1 MIAFLAMLFLA
12 GDNLN
17 EDFYTA
23 IDENDVSAVRRYLQE
38 GQDPNVSEDGIHGPF
53 AFART
58 IEMIDLLVE
67 FGADID
73 LPDPQGKTAIWHAIE
88 PDILRHLLKIGGVPD
103 DVKVNDRTL
112 LETLCDKYAQGSDI
126 RTKQMIDI
134 LREGGARYTARCII
148 SLSDLDSFQ
157 KLQLKQSD
165 QMTIDGL
172 FMHAVEFDRA
182 IMAYLLLES
191 GANPNHN
198 PNLLFRALK
207 RRELTSLLLD
217 RGADFMTQYD
227 GSNTGKS
234 GSKVADRFYAIHRAS
249 SHSDYLEGLA
259 VLLERGADPNTQDSD
274 GETPLFWAIRSASRN
289 RSESMLTTIY
299 VLLQSGAL
307 TNIENNQGETPISLV
322 QSIKVP
328 DKIRTLVTSK
338 HFRSP

>member
-1 MIAFLAMLFLA
+1 MCSSDL
-12 GDNLN
+12 
-17 EDFYTA
+17 
-23 IDENDVSAVRRYLQE
+23 LQE

-67 FGADID
+67 FGANLD
-73 LPDPQGKTAIWHAIE
+73 LPDPQGKTAIWYAIE
-88 PDILRHLLKIGGVPD
+88 PDVMRHLLKIGASPD
-103 DVKVNDRTL
+103 EVKVNDRTL
-112 LETLCDKYAQGSDI
+112 LEALCDKYALGSDK
-126 RTKQMIDI
+126 RAKEMIDL
-134 LREGGARYTARCII
+134 LRRNGAAYTARCII
-148 SLSDLDSFQ
+148 SLSDLDTF
-157 KLQLKQSD
+157 LELKRETLEQT
-165 QMTIDGL
+165 TIDGL

-274 GETPLFWAIRSASRN
+274 GETPLFWAIRSASRD
-289 RSESMLTTIY
+289 RSENMLPTIL
-299 VLLQSGAL
+299 VLLRSGAL

-338 HFRSP
+338 HFRSPKD